1 MMKRSLAA
9 LLLLSTLSLGAAQ
22 SVAAEQYRLPNGL
35 NVVLHVDRTLPV
47 ASVNVWYRVGS
58 KDEVAG
64 RSGFAHLFE
73 HLMFMGTKRAPNFDD
88 IMEAGGGSNNASTSR
103 DRTNYYSSGPSSF
116 LPTLLW
122 LEADRM
128 EALGASMTQEKLG
141 LQRDVV
147 KNERR
152 QRYENAP
159 YGLVP
164 ETLSRLLY
172 PQGHPYYQIPIGTTQ
187 DIDAATV
194 NDVRSFFQTYYV
206 PSNASLVV
214 AGDFDP
220 AVVKPLI
227 ARLFGDLPGGQP
239 VVRKPVP
246 PVNFQGVKRSTLTDR
261 VQAAKTVMAWHSPAI
276 MGPGDAE
283 LDLAS
288 LLLSDGVTSRLY
300 QKLVA
305 ETGLAS
311 DVSAYQQSQLL
322 GSVFVIEATLAPGK
336 SQDALEAAIDEVLR
350 DFSARPVDAAELRRQ
365 VEKYEFATLSSLQAV
380 EDKADSL
387 NAYAFYFG
395 QPDGFKRDLD
405 RYRNA
410 TPESVR
416 ATVARVLNPQN
427 RVILRVVPQT
437 QAAQG
442 QAQQSAPQAQA
453 TQAASQ
459 PPQAP
464 TQAQVPQA
472 PPTPP
477 QTLRSGVNP
486 RDQRPADLA
495 PRAFTPP
502 APTEFTLSN
511 GVKVQYWQRGTVP
524 LVSIQTVVRGGS
536 ELDTPATAGRAA
548 TLADMLDE
556 GAGNLDARGFQSA
569 LDQLG
574 AQFGA
579 SAARRYTTASLSVT
593 AENLAP
599 ALRLYADAL
608 TRPRLDEAE
617 FARVQRVNVQALER
631 ARDNPG
637 TVASIVSQREF
648 FGQNHPYGRP
658 LSGYANTVGNL
669 KLADLRALHTRL
681 FQPQNAAIFAAG
693 SLSPEEFKASLEQAL
708 GTWKNTGSAYTSP
721 TYPAPANRALRVL
734 VVDKPGAPQTVVR
747 FVMPAP
753 PVQDARSNALRSLNT
768 LLGGSFTSRLQQ
780 NLREDKGYTYG
791 AGSGLL
797 QDVGTGYLVTTA
809 NVETGVTGPAVR
821 EFLNEFTRLR
831 QGDVTAD
838 EAAKTAATRRADTVA
853 SLGTLEGLVSTAA
866 GLYAQGKPF
875 SALGQE
881 LEQLG
886 RFGAADLNR
895 LAPAALPYEQG
906 VLVLVGDR
914 AKIVPQLQGLGLP
927 APVEVK
933 FD

>member
-1 MMKRSLAA
+1 MKKRSLAS

-35 NVVLHVDRTLPV
+35 NVVLHVDKTLPV
-47 ASVNVWYRVGS
+47 TAVNVWYRVGS

-73 HLMFMGTKRAPNFDD
+73 HLMFMGTRRAPNFDT
-88 IMEAGGGSNNASTSR
+88 IMESGGGSNNASTSR

-152 QRYENAP
+152 QRYENSP

-172 PQGHPYYQIPIGTTQ
+172 PANHPYYQIPIGTTE

-194 NDVRSFFQTYYV
+194 DDVKSFFQTYYV

-227 ARLFGDLPGGQP
+227 ARLFGDLPGGRA
-239 VVRKPVP
+239 VTRKPVP
-246 PVNFQGVKRSTLTDR
+246 PVNFQGVKRTTLNDR
-261 VQAAKTVMAWHSPAI
+261 VQAAKTVMAWHSPALL
-276 MGPGDAE
+276 GPGDAE

-300 QKLVA
+300 QKLVV

-311 DVSAYQQSQLL
+311 DVSAYQQSQQL
-322 GSVFVIEATLAPGK
+322 GSVFVIDATLAPGK
-336 SQDALEAAIDEVLR
+336 SQDELEAAIDGVLR

-365 VEKYEFATLSSLQAV
+365 VEKYEFATLSSLQSV

-387 NAYAFYFG
+387 NAYAYYFG

-410 TPESVR
+410 TPEGVR
-416 ATVARVLNPQN
+416 ATAARVLTPQN

-437 QAAQG
+437 QA
-442 QAQQSAPQAQA
+442 QAQPGAQTQT
-453 TQAASQ
+453 TQAAAQ

-472 PPTPP
+472 APTAP
-477 QTLRSGVNP
+477 QTPRSGPNP
-486 RDQRPADLA
+486 RDQRPADF
-495 PRAFTPP
+495 PQRAFTPP

-511 GVKVQYWQRGTVP
+511 GIRVQYWQRAAVP
-524 LVSIQTVVRGGS
+524 LVSLQTVVRGGS
-536 ELDTPATAGRAA
+536 ELDTPQTAGRASM
-548 TLADMLDE
+548 LADMLDE

-569 LDQLG
+569 LDELG

-579 SAARRYTTASLSVT
+579 GAARRFTTASLSVT
-593 AENLAP
+593 AENLSP

-608 TRPRLDEAE
+608 TRPRFDEAE
-617 FARVQRVNVQALER
+617 FARVQRVDVQALER
-631 ARDNPG
+631 ARDNAG

-658 LSGYANTVGNL
+658 LSGYAATVRNL
-669 KLADLRALHTRL
+669 RLADVKALHARL

-693 SLSPEEFKASLEQAL
+693 SLRPEEFRSRLEQAL
-708 GTWKNTGSAYTSP
+708 GTWRNTGAAYTSP
-721 TYPAPANRALRVL
+721 TPPAPANRALRVL

-747 FVMPAP
+747 FLMPAP
-753 PVQDARSNALRSLNT
+753 PAEDARSNALRSLNT

-797 QDVGTGYLVTTA
+797 QDVGTGYLVATA

-821 EFLNEFTRLR
+821 EFLNEFARLR
-831 QGDVTAD
+831 RGDVTAD

-853 SLGTLEGLVSTAA
+853 SLGTLEGLVGTAA
-866 GLYAQGKPF
+866 GLYTQGKPF

-881 LEQLG
+881 LEQLS
-886 RFGAADLNR
+886 RFGTADLNR

-914 AKIVPQLQGLGLP
+914 AKIVPQLQGLNLP